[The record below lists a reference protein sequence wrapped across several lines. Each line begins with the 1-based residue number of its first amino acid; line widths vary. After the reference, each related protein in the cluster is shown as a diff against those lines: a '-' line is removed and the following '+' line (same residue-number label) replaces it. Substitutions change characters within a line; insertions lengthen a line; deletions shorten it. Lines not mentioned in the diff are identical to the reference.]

1 MNTKKI
7 GDLIGLFVVLSI
19 LAGCAAAQNTNPTT
33 DPKLIYTQVAQ
44 TVQAQITTSARLT
57 PKGSNTPLPTDV
69 PSATATMGTPN
80 PTSATTKIPNSTVPA
95 GTPGTALP
103 TLPNTLAINT
113 GPAPTVPDKMLYVG
127 QGVPDGTKFNGGD
140 QFTMSWTIKNVG
152 TTTWDNT
159 YQVRFYGGDRLGVND
174 FTIPGTVVPQQSVK
188 LSVEM
193 TAPNNSGQ
201 YNTIWVL
208 TNPTGVN
215 FGYFT
220 FALEVK

>member
-7 GDLIGLFVVLSI
+7 GALIGLFVVVSI
-19 LAGCAAAQNTNPTT
+19 LAGCAAAQNATPTT

-57 PKGSNTPLPTDV
+57 PKASNTPLPTDV
-69 PSATATMGTPN
+69 PLSNTTQGTPN
-80 PTSATTKIPNSTVPA
+80 PTFATTKIPNSTVPA

-103 TLPNTLAINT
+103 ALPTNT
-113 GPAPTVPDKMLYVG
+113 GQAPVVVPDKMLFVS
-127 QGVPDGTKFNGGD
+127 QAVPDGTKFNGGD
-140 QFTMSWTIKNVG
+140 QFTMYWTIKNVG
-152 TTTWDNT
+152 TTTWDKT
-159 YQVRFYGGDRLGVND
+159 YTVRLYGGDRFGVQD
-174 FTIPGTVVPQQSVK
+174 FPIPGTIVPQQSVK

-193 TAPNNSGQ
+193 TAPSNSGQ
-201 YNTIWVL
+201 YNSIWVL